1 MYVNDQSIQIVKA
14 AARMSSETDEALAWR
29 ATQEVEAFHELYR
42 RYALPV
48 YRYHVAWKGNAH
60 TAQSLTSQTFFEAY
74 SRLTVYQLGGL
85 FIKRIFGIARDLR
98 VQHSLASG
106 DSLRPDTSVRIDCE
120 RFMPESEMTLQVDI
134 SSFVRAIN
142 RLRDDMAEA
151 FVLRVFAGFDA
162 SEIGLIMVKSD
173 VAVKMLIYQ
182 TLCELNRLLY
192 LRN

>member
-1 MYVNDQSIQIVKA
+1 MDNTIANLGKRIKLIRIKKRLTQEGL
-14 AARMSSETDEALAWR
+14 AARSGLTKSYISLLEAGKKIPAISTLSRIA
-29 ATQEVEAFHELYR
+29 VAFGMRIGE
-42 RYALPV
+42 
-48 YRYHVAWKGNAH
+48 
-60 TAQSLTSQTFFEAY
+60 FFEAY
-74 SRLTVYQLGGL
+74 SRLTAYQLGGL

-106 DSLRPDTSVRIDCE
+106 DSLRPDTSVGIDCE
-120 RFMPESEMTLQVDI
+120 RFMPESEMILQVDI
-134 SSFVRAIN
+134 SRFARVIN

-173 VAVKMLIYQ
+173 VAVKMLIYR
-182 TLCELNRLLY
+182 TLCELNRLIY

>member
-1 MYVNDQSIQIVKA
+1 MASSI
-14 AARMSSETDEALAWR
+14 SYETDEELTWR
-29 ATQEVEAFHELYR
+29 TTQEVEAFHELYR

-74 SRLTVYQLGGL
+74 SKLTAYQLGGL

-98 VQHSLASG
+98 SNHSWASG
-106 DSLRPDTSVRIDCE
+106 DNLRPDTSVGIDGE
-120 RFMPESEMTLQVDI
+120 RFMPESGMALQVDI
-134 SSFVRAIN
+134 SSLARAIN
-142 RLRDDMAEA
+142 QLSDDMAEA

-173 VAVKMLIYQ
+173 VAVKILIYQ